1 MPGVQATPADPA
13 LDQLGRRVP
22 QDIRVAGFDDIPL
35 AAYFRPSLTTV
46 RQPIAE
52 VGVAIVDALTAQ
64 LAGVP
69 TPAVQL
75 PAALV
80 VRDSSG

>member
-1 MPGVQATPADPA
+1 VTG
-13 LDQLGRRVP
+13 
-22 QDIRVAGFDDIPL
+22 IIVAGFDDIPL

-52 VGVAIVDALTAQ
+52 VGVAIVDALSTQ
-64 LAGVP
+64 LAGQ
-69 TPAVQL
+69 PALPVQL

-80 VRDSSG
+80 VRDSTG